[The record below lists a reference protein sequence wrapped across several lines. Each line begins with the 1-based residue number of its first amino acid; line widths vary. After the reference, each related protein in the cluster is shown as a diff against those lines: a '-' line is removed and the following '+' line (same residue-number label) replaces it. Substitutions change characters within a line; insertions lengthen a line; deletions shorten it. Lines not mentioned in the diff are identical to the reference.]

1 MRAQAARTNLAVAPV
16 RWARP
21 EPTWV
26 EIEATAPQMVATMRR
41 YLDDLGGLL
50 KPASVKAADVVLRHF
65 AGRVTETDV
74 RCTSVAAIRRRHVE
88 DYLVWLW
95 ARPGAQW
102 ATTVSEHTVDHRIG
116 LLIKFFERVLT
127 WGYADVARTIPIG
140 TSDRPKVEP
149 PSRRRARERPV
160 PAAKPVAKA
169 IARRPGGEVSWEKV
183 AGRAPQMATT
193 MRSYLDQLAVSARP
207 ATVASADKTL
217 RLFAGRVSDADPACR
232 CVAAIGR
239 AHVEDYKL
247 WLAARPGTKAT
258 TLSASTIRNCLGTL
272 RTFFERII
280 EWSFDD
286 APGRVPV
293 YANDLPRVDEPL
305 PRFLDDPTAAKFMA
319 TLAADPN
326 RRRRLVV
333 ELLAR
338 TGMRVG
344 ELSDLE
350 DDAMVRMGET
360 FWLRIPVGKLHN
372 DRHVP
377 LHTLLVELISDY
389 RARRGPSFSG
399 RLVERDDG
407 SAFDACAIGRYVD
420 TIAKRAG
427 IGHVHPHQLRHTLAT
442 QAINRGMSLEAIAAL
457 LGHRSMR
464 MTLTYARISDRTL
477 AEEYFKVTEAVET
490 RYRGSGPLPAGVGG
504 GETRRMAADT
514 HRRLLGNGHCT
525 RPVALDC
532 QFESICER
540 CGFFESG
547 KEFIPILRRQ
557 RDHAADHGDLDRADL
572 FESLL
577 TGTTTDGHGR
587 SFT

>member
-1 MRAQAARTNLAVAPV
+1 MSARAARTLAVVPV

-21 EPTWV
+21 EPTWD

-50 KPASVKAADVVLRHF
+50 KPASVHAAEVVLRHF
-65 AGRVTETDV
+65 AGRVTQVDV
-74 RCTSVAAIRRRHVE
+74 RCASVAAIRRRHVE
-88 DYLVWLW
+88 DYLVWL
-95 ARPGAQW
+95 RTGPGAQW
-102 ATTVSEHTVDHRIG
+102 GTPVSEHTVDHRLG
-116 LLIKFFERVLT
+116 LLVTFFERALT
-127 WGYADVARTIPIG
+127 WGYADVPATSPIR
-140 TSDRPKVEP
+140 TSDRPRVVRP
-149 PSRRRARERPV
+149 RRRGDGPRRV
-160 PAAKPVAKA
+160 PAARPAARA
-169 IARRPGGEVSWEKV
+169 IPRRTGGEISWEEV

-193 MRSYLDQLAVSARP
+193 MRAYLDQLAVSARP
-207 ATVASADKTL
+207 ATVASAAKTL

-232 CVAAIGR
+232 SVAAIAR
-239 AHVEDYKL
+239 THVEDYKL
-247 WLAARPGTKAT
+247 WLAARPGTKAA
-258 TLSASTIRNCLGTL
+258 TLSAATIRNCLGTL

-280 EWSFDD
+280 EWNYDD
-286 APGRVPV
+286 APARVPI
-293 YANDLPRVDEPL
+293 YANDLPRADEPL

-319 TLAADPN
+319 TLASDPN
-326 RRRRLVV
+326 PRRRLVV

-344 ELSDLE
+344 ELAGLE
-350 DDAMVRMGET
+350 DDAMVRVGET

-377 LHTLLVELISDY
+377 LHPLLVDLITDY
-389 RARRGPSFSG
+389 RARRGPSFAG

-407 SAFDACAIGRYVD
+407 SAFDACAVGRYVE

-464 MTLTYARISDRTL
+464 MTLTYARISDRTV
-477 AEEYFKVTEAVET
+477 ADEYFKVTEAVEA
-490 RYRGSGPLPAGVGG
+490 RYQGNDPVPDGTAGTGAQ
-504 GETRRMAADT
+504 RAAADA

-547 KEFIPILRRQ
+547 PEFIPILRRQ
-557 RDHAADHGDLDRADL
+557 RDDAADRGNVDRADL
-572 FESLL
+572 LDRLL
-577 TGTTTDGHGR
+577 ADNDEGPSG
-587 SFT
+587 SFS

>member
-1 MRAQAARTNLAVAPV
+1 MSAHAAKTFAVAPV

-21 EPTWV
+21 EPTWD

-41 YLDDLGGLL
+41 YLDDLGALL
-50 KPASVKAADVVLRHF
+50 KPASVRAAEVVLRHF
-65 AGRVTETDV
+65 AGRVTEVDV
-74 RCTSVAAIRRRHVE
+74 RCASVAAIRRRHVE
-88 DYLVWLW
+88 DYLVWLR
-95 ARPGAQW
+95 ARPGAEW
-102 ATTVSEHTVDHRIG
+102 GTTVSDLTVDHRLG
-116 LLIKFFERVLT
+116 LLISFFERVLT
-127 WGYADVARTIPIG
+127 WGYADIPPTIPIRAA
-140 TSDRPKVEP
+140 DRPRIARP
-149 PSRRRARERPV
+149 RRRDNARPV
-160 PAAKPVAKA
+160 PAAKPVPKAKA
-169 IARRPGGEVSWEKV
+169 RRTGGEVTWEEV
-183 AGRAPQMATT
+183 AGRAPQMAKT
-193 MRSYLDQLAVSARP
+193 MRAYLDQLSVSARP
-207 ATVASADKTL
+207 ATVTSAAKTL
-217 RLFAGRVSDADPACR
+217 RLFAGHVSDADPACG

-239 AHVEDYKL
+239 GHVEDYKL

-258 TLSASTIRNCLGTL
+258 NLSATTIRNYLGTL

-280 EWSFDD
+280 EWGYDD
-286 APGRVPV
+286 APARVPV
-293 YANDLPRVDEPL
+293 YANDLPRADEPL

-326 RRRRLVV
+326 PRRRLVV

-344 ELSDLE
+344 ELSGLE
-350 DDAMVRMGET
+350 DDAMVRIGET

-377 LHTLLVELISDY
+377 LHPLLIDLITDY

-399 RLVERDDG
+399 LLVERDDG
-407 SAFDACAIGRYVD
+407 SPFDACAIGRYVD

-464 MTLTYARISDRTL
+464 MTLTYARISDRTV
-477 AEEYFKVTEAVET
+477 AEEYFKVTEAVEV
-490 RYRGSGPLPAGVGG
+490 RYQGNDPLPDGVDGANA
-504 GETRRMAADT
+504 RRMAADA

-540 CGFFESG
+540 CGFFETG
-547 KEFIPILRRQ
+547 PEFIPILRRQ
-557 RDHAADHGDLDRADL
+557 RDHATDHDDLTRANLFDGLLSDIAD
-572 FESLL
+572 
-577 TGTTTDGHGR
+577 DGPSS
-587 SFT
+587 SFS

>member
-1 MRAQAARTNLAVAPV
+1 MSAQAARTLAVGPV

-21 EPTWV
+21 EPTWD

-50 KPASVKAADVVLRHF
+50 KPASVHAAEVVLRHF
-65 AGRVTETDV
+65 AGRVTQADV
-74 RCTSVAAIRRRHVE
+74 RCASVAAIRRRHVE
-88 DYLVWLW
+88 DYLVWLR

-102 ATTVSEHTVDHRIG
+102 GTTVSEHTVDHRLG
-116 LLIKFFERVLT
+116 LLVKFFERALT
-127 WGYADVARTIPIG
+127 WGYADVPATIPIRS
-140 TSDRPKVEP
+140 SDRPRVVRP
-149 PSRRRARERPV
+149 RRQGDGPRRVPSARPV
-160 PAAKPVAKA
+160 ARA
-169 IARRPGGEVSWEKV
+169 IPRRTGGEISWEEV

-193 MRSYLDQLAVSARP
+193 MRAYLDQLAVSARP
-207 ATVASADKTL
+207 ATVASAAKTL

-232 CVAAIGR
+232 SVAAIAR
-239 AHVEDYKL
+239 THVEDYKL
-247 WLAARPGTKAT
+247 WLAARPGTKAA
-258 TLSASTIRNCLGTL
+258 TLSAATIRNCLGTL
-272 RTFFERII
+272 RTFFERTI
-280 EWSFDD
+280 EWNYDD
-286 APGRVPV
+286 APARVPV
-293 YANDLPRVDEPL
+293 YANDLPRADEPL

-319 TLAADPN
+319 TLATDPN
-326 RRRRLVV
+326 PRRRLVV

-344 ELSDLE
+344 ELAGLE
-350 DDAMVRMGET
+350 DDAMVRVGET

-377 LHTLLVELISDY
+377 LHPLLVDLITDY
-389 RARRGPSFSG
+389 RDRRGPSFAG

-407 SAFDACAIGRYVD
+407 SPFDACAVGRYVE

-464 MTLTYARISDRTL
+464 MTLTYARISDRTV
-477 AEEYFKVTEAVET
+477 ADEYFKVTEAVEA
-490 RYRGSGPLPAGVGG
+490 RYQGNDPVPTGAAGTGAQ
-504 GETRRMAADT
+504 RAAADA

-547 KEFIPILRRQ
+547 PEFIPILRRQ
-557 RDHAADHGDLDRADL
+557 RDDAADRGDLDRADL
-572 FESLL
+572 LDGLL
-577 TGTTTDGHGR
+577 AVSDEGPSG
-587 SFT
+587 SFS

>member
-1 MRAQAARTNLAVAPV
+1 MSAQAARKLAVVPV

-21 EPTWV
+21 EPTWD

-50 KPASVKAADVVLRHF
+50 KPASVRAAEVVLRHF
-65 AGRVTETDV
+65 AGRVTQADV
-74 RCTSVAAIRRRHVE
+74 GCTSVAAIGRRHVE
-88 DYLVWLW
+88 DYLVWLR
-95 ARPGAQW
+95 ARPGAAW
-102 ATTVSEHTVDHRIG
+102 GTTVSDLTVDHRLG
-116 LLIKFFERVLT
+116 LLIKFFERALT
-127 WGYADVARTIPIG
+127 WGYADVPRTIPIRA
-140 TSDRPKVEP
+140 SDRPSVSRP
-149 PSRRRARERPV
+149 RRRRDNEEPIRT
-160 PAAKPVAKA
+160 AKPAPKANTRRVGAEVTWDEVA
-169 IARRPGGEVSWEKV
+169 W
-183 AGRAPQMATT
+183 RAPQMAAT
-193 MRSYLDQLAVSARP
+193 MRAYLDQLSVSARP
-207 ATVASADKTL
+207 ATVTGADKVL
-217 RLFAGRVSDADPACR
+217 RLFAGRVSDADPGCG

-239 AHVEDYKL
+239 AHIEDYKR
-247 WLAARPGTKAT
+247 WLAARPGTKAA

-280 EWSFDD
+280 EWGYDD
-286 APGRVPV
+286 APARVPV
-293 YANDLPRVDEPL
+293 YANDLPRADEPL
-305 PRFLDDPTAAKFMA
+305 PRFLDDPTAAKSMA
-319 TLAADPN
+319 ALAVEPN

-344 ELSDLE
+344 ELCDLE
-350 DDAMVRMGET
+350 DDAMVRIGDT

-377 LHTLLVELISDY
+377 LHPLLVELITDY
-389 RARRGPSFSG
+389 RARRGASFSG
-399 RLVERDDG
+399 LLVERDDG
-407 SAFDACAIGRYVD
+407 SPFDACALRRYVD

-464 MTLTYARISDRTL
+464 MTLTYARISDRTV
-477 AEEYFKVTEAVET
+477 AEEYFKVTEAVEA
-490 RYRGSGPLPAGVGG
+490 RYQRNDPLPLGVDGD
-504 GETRRMAADT
+504 TTPRAAPDA

-547 KEFIPILRRQ
+547 PEFISILRRQ
-557 RDHAADHGDLDRADL
+557 RDDAGDRGDAARADL
-572 FESLL
+572 FDGLL
-577 TGTTTDGHGR
+577 SDITDEGPSS
-587 SFT
+587 SFS